1 LGTLLSFKPLTTR
14 KTLRRWRVSRGKQ
27 GRAVK
32 GAENKSCGERLRELG
47 LFSLKERLRG
57 DAIAVYNQQKGVVA
71 R

>member
-1 LGTLLSFKPLTTR
+1 
-14 KTLRRWRVSRGKQ
+14 
-27 GRAVK
+27 VK